1 MSSSDGC
8 VLFATGKEQ
17 STISLLEEEKEIKF
31 IMSNKHRVLRKASV
45 PYNASLRG
53 EFRLAKLL

>member
-1 MSSSDGC
+1 

-17 STISLLEEEKEIKF
+17 SITSLLEEEKEIKF

-45 PYNASLRG
+45 PYNASLSS